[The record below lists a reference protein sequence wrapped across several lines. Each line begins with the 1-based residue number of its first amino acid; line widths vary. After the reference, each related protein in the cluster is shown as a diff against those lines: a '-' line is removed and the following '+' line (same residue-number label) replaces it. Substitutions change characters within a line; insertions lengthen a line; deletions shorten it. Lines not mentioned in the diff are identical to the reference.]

1 MLVIPP
7 HLPLEKG
14 GKFPRYEEGMKGC
27 VPLFS
32 KEGQGRL
39 SMDAS
44 HNPPLQKIVRLQ
56 PLYPVFFLHP

>member
-14 GKFPRYEEGMKGC
+14 GKFPLYEEGMKGC

-32 KEGQGRL
+32 KEGSGEITDNHSPVNDDQ
-39 SMDAS
+39 
-44 HNPPLQKIVRLQ
+44 LQTNREIV
-56 PLYPVFFLHP
+56 F